1 MGSMASSSPR
11 PEQARVGVM
20 VVHASD
26 ASRAGLEAVLG
37 RAPDIHVLAMFR
49 SAEDAMRSAASG
61 TAGVCVLDLALPG
74 IRGWVACAEI
84 VRSMKTSGVI
94 VLAPIDDTLIRL
106 CLRVGAR
113 GYLARDASAAEVT
126 DAVRAVARGEAA
138 LAPQVV
144 ERMIDWARTGPA
156 VGVGGESLK
165 PSEIE
170 AVSLVGQGLRTRQ
183 VAERMRVSEASVKL
197 YLRSAMRKLG
207 VHERSS
213 AVAEC
218 IKRGV
223 IS

>member
-1 MGSMASSSPR
+1 M
-11 PEQARVGVM
+11 
-20 VVHASD
+20 VHASD

-37 RAPDIHVLAMFR
+37 RVPDIQVVGGFR
-49 SAEDAMRSAASG
+49 SAEDAMGSAAVEPSD
-61 TAGVCVLDLALPG
+61 ALILDLALPG

-84 VRSMKTSGVI
+84 VRARKTAGVI
-94 VLAPIDDTLIRL
+94 VLAPIDDALILL
-106 CLRVGAR
+106 CLRAGAR

-126 DAVRAVARGEAA
+126 EAVRAVAKGEPA
-138 LAPQVV
+138 LAPAVV
-144 ERMIDWARTGPA
+144 DRLIAWARRAPA
-156 VGVGGESLK
+156 GLMSVESLK

-183 VAERMRVSEASVKL
+183 VAERMGVSEASVKL
-197 YLRSAMRKLG
+197 YLQSAMRKLG
-207 VHERSS
+207 VHERSA